1 MGITLPTAVRNAA
14 VDAVVDR
21 IDAGAGAG
29 TIAIYTTPRPAATDA
44 ATGTLLATFTC
55 ADPAFDAGGTAGAGI
70 ATLDATPALSAVGV
84 AAGDAAWFRVRDS
97 NNTTVFDGKV
107 TATGAGG
114 DLTLDTVTV
123 SVGLT
128 VTITSGTITMP
139 AGVAG

>member
-21 IDAGAGAG
+21 VDAGLAAG
-29 TIAIYTTPRPAATDA
+29 TIAVYTTPRPDANAA
-44 ATGTLLATFTC
+44 ATGTLLVTFTA
-55 ADPAFDAGGTAGAGI
+55 ADPAFDAGGTGGAGI
-70 ATLDATPALSAVGV
+70 ATLDTTPALSAVGA

-97 NNTTVFDGKV
+97 NAVTVFDGKV
-107 TATGAGG
+107 TATGGDG

-128 VTITSGTITMP
+128 VTITSGTMTMP